1 MMDKILIYISSIIIT
16 IWGIAHIIPTK
27 NIVRGFGE
35 ITKDNKLII
44 TMEWISEGI
53 LMIFI
58 GLLNLFITLFGNSQ
72 SQEARIVL
80 LFSIFFLIMMSILSL
95 FTGARTNI
103 IPMKICPA
111 VKAGCA
117 LLIILSLII

>member
-1 MMDKILIYISSIIIT
+1 MDKILIYISSIIIT

-27 NIVRGFGE
+27 NIVQGFGE

-58 GLLNLFITLFGNSQ
+58 GLLNLFITLLGNSQ

-80 LFSIFFLIMMSILSL
+80 LFSVFFLIMMSILSL
-95 FTGARTNI
+95 FTGARTHI

-117 LLIILSLII
+117 ILLILSLII

>member
-1 MMDKILIYISSIIIT
+1 MDKILIYISSIIIT

-35 ITKDNKLII
+35 INKDNRLII

-53 LMIFI
+53 FLIFI
-58 GLLNLFITLFGNSQ
+58 GLLDLSITIFGNPQ

-95 FTGARTNI
+95 FTGARTKI
-103 IPMKICPA
+103 IPMKICPII
-111 VKAGCA
+111 KTFCA
-117 LLIILSLII
+117 LIIILSLII